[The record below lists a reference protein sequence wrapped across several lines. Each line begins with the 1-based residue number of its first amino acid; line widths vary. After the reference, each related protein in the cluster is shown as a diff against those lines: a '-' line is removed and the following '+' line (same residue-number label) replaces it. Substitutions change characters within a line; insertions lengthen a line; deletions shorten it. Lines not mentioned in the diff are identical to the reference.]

1 MVGLIFV
8 VWLPLRVWEP
18 KMPSEIDGLRKT
30 VISCTSCELSKSR
43 TNAVPGSGSINTE
56 IVFIGEAPGRTEDI
70 QGMPFVGT
78 AGKILSE
85 ALVYAGFTRED
96 VYITNIV
103 KCRPPDN
110 RRPNKQEMDSCNSYL
125 QKELEIIRP
134 KIICILG
141 NTAFGSLLNGNAIT
155 KNRGKIIKRNE
166 QLYFVT
172 IHPAAIIYNQDLR
185 QVLKDDL
192 KTLAGILD
200 KIKKGIP
207 IEINE

>member
-1 MVGLIFV
+1 MVDLIFV
-8 VWLPLRVWEP
+8 VWPLLRAWGH
-18 KMPSEIDGLRKT
+18 KMPGAIDDLRKT
-30 VISCTSCELSKSR
+30 VVSCTSCGLSKSR
-43 TNAVPGSGSINTE
+43 TNAVPGSGSIKTGV
-56 IVFIGEAPGRTEDI
+56 VFIGEAPGRTEDI

-85 ALVYAGFTRED
+85 ALLYAGFMRED

-110 RRPNKQEMDSCNSYL
+110 RRPNKQEMDSCNGYL
-125 QKELEIIRP
+125 QKELEIIQP
-134 KIICILG
+134 KIVCILG
-141 NTAFGSLLNGNAIT
+141 NTAFSSLLNGNAIT
-155 KNRGKIIKRNE
+155 KNRGKIIKRND

-192 KTLAGILD
+192 KTLSGILD